1 MNFNQNFI
9 KKEADL
15 RNSEIKISE
24 ISESLKLEKEAIL
37 SQTEILN
44 QLKTELAKT
53 SAESNAQIQKI
64 AEQNELNQKQN
75 NEIKD
80 LQNEKNNL
88 IALKSELSA
97 QNESLQKLL
106 DSQKEEIVKI
116 QEEAKLQFENLANKI
131 LEEKTEK
138 FTTLNQNN
146 LKTILEPFQEKISE
160 LKNRVNEAYE
170 KENKERFSLA
180 EKVKELAEL
189 NQQISEDAKKLTRA
203 LKGES
208 KTQGNWGEMILESI
222 LEKSGLVK
230 GREYFLEHQLTDE
243 NNKVIF
249 SEFSGKK
256 MRPDAVIKYPDE
268 RNVIIDSKVSLTAFT
283 ELVDETD
290 SEVYA
295 TKLNQHLAS
304 VKNHIQQLSQ
314 KAYDDYGKS
323 LDFVMMFIPS
333 EPAYIAAMQADSNL
347 WNYAYERRIL
357 LLNPS
362 NLITSLK
369 LIADLWKR
377 EYQSRNA
384 MEIAERGAKLY
395 DKFVGFVENLEK
407 IGKNI
412 DNAKNSYND
421 AYKQLSTG
429 NDNLIVQKL
438 TKNEAAIGIFGYSF
452 LAENK
457 DKVLGIT
464 VDNISPTVETIA
476 SGKYPVA
483 RSMYFYIKN
492 QHSKD
497 VPALKEYTNLF
508 MSEKMIGDDGIL
520 SELGLIPLTSDVRSK
535 ARNKVLN
542 SEKLTIEELKH

>member
-1 MNFNQNFI
+1 MEMTYLIIGFI
-9 KKEADL
+9 AGGILGAIILYFVLKSSMVSRSSYDELNNLHIRNNSDL
-15 RNSEIKISE
+15 ENSNLKI
-24 ISESLKLEKEAIL
+24 
-37 SQTEILN
+37 Q
-44 QLKTELAKT
+44 
-53 SAESNAQIQKI
+53 
-64 AEQNELNQKQN
+64 ELNQNINNEKELNQQQSDLLNDLKNEFAKISAEHSSLNTQFQEQKEINTKQSTQIETLLTEKQN
-75 NEIKD
+75 IFA
-80 LQNEKNNL
+80 KN
-88 IALKSELSA
+88 SELSA
-97 QNESLQKLL
+97 INESLQKSLET
-106 DSQKEEIVKI
+106 QKEEITKI
-116 QEEAKLQFENLANKI
+116 QESAKLQFENLANKI

-146 LKTILEPFQEKISE
+146 LKTILEPFQEKISD

-230 GREYFLEHQLTDE
+230 GREYFLEHELRDE
-243 NNKVIF
+243 DNKALF

-256 MRPDAVIKYPDE
+256 MRPDAVVKYPDE

-290 SEVYA
+290 QDIYIIKV
-295 TKLNQHLAS
+295 NQHLS
-304 VKNHIQQLSQ
+304 SIKNHITQLSQ

-333 EPAYIAAMQADSNL
+333 EPAYIAAMQADQNL
-347 WNYAYERRIL
+347 WNYAYERRVL

-377 EYQSRNA
+377 EYQNRNS
-384 MEIAERGAKLY
+384 MEIADRGAKLY

-407 IGKNI
+407 VGKNL
-412 DNAKNSYND
+412 DQAKNVYND

-429 NDNLIVQKL
+429 NDNLVTQTQKL
-438 TKNEAAIGIFGYSF
+438 KS
-452 LAENK
+452 
-457 DKVLGIT
+457 LGIKNKKDLPQSLI
-464 VDNISPTVETIA
+464 DNSQISL
-476 SGKYPVA
+476 
-483 RSMYFYIKN
+483 
-492 QHSKD
+492 D
-497 VPALKEYTNLF
+497 
-508 MSEKMIGDDGIL
+508 L
-520 SELGLIPLTSDVRSK
+520 SE
-535 ARNKVLN
+535 
-542 SEKLTIEELKH
+542 E

>member
-1 MNFNQNFI
+1 MEMTYLIIGFI
-9 KKEADL
+9 AGGILGAVILYFAQKSSTVS
-15 RNSEIKISE
+15 RNSYDELNNLHIKNSSDLENSNQKIQELTQNISREKEINAQQSDLLNDLKNEFAKISAE
-24 ISESLKLEKEAIL
+24 HASLNTQFSEQKEF
-37 SQTEILN
+37 
-44 QLKTELAKT
+44 
-53 SAESNAQIQKI
+53 NA
-64 AEQNELNQKQN
+64 KQN
-75 NEIKD
+75 
-80 LQNEKNNL
+80 LQIENLLTEKQILFAKN
-88 IALKSELSA
+88 SELSA
-97 QNESLQKLL
+97 INESLQKSLQT
-106 DSQKEEIVKI
+106 QKEEIAKI
-116 QEEAKLQFENLANKI
+116 QEESKLQFENLANKI

-146 LKTILEPFQEKISE
+146 LKTILEPFQERIVE

-230 GREYFLEHQLTDE
+230 GREYFLEHELRDE
-243 NNKVIF
+243 DNKALF

-290 SEVYA
+290 QDVYLM
-295 TKLNQHLAS
+295 KLNQHLS
-304 VKNHIQQLSQ
+304 SIKNHITQLSQ

-333 EPAYIAAMQADSNL
+333 EPAYIAAMQADQNL
-347 WNYAYERRIL
+347 WNFAYERRVL

-377 EYQSRNA
+377 EYQNRNS

-395 DKFVGFVENLEK
+395 DKFVGFIENLEK
-407 IGKNI
+407 VGKNL
-412 DNAKNSYND
+412 DQAKNVYND

-429 NDNLIVQKL
+429 NDNLVIQTQKL
-438 TKNEAAIGIFGYSF
+438 KS
-452 LAENK
+452 
-457 DKVLGIT
+457 LGIKNKK
-464 VDNISPTVETIA
+464 DLPQSLVENSQT
-476 SGKYPVA
+476 
-483 RSMYFYIKN
+483 
-492 QHSKD
+492 
-497 VPALKEYTNLF
+497 ALENL
-508 MSEKMIGDDGIL
+508 
-520 SELGLIPLTSDVRSK
+520 
-535 ARNKVLN
+535 
-542 SEKLTIEELKH
+542 EE